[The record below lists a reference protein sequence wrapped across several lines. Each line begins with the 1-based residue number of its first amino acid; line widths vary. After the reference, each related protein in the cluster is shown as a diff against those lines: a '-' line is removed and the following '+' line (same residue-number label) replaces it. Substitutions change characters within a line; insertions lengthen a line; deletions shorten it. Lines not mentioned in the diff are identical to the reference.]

1 MAMCHEV
8 STGTFAAE
16 VPCNKILETIGKLYG
31 EACVSTKNR
40 TRERVPGTYMVEV
53 GNMIT

>member
-1 MAMCHEV
+1 MAMCHDL
-8 STGTFAAE
+8 STGTFTAE
-16 VPCNKILETIGKLYG
+16 VLCNKILETIWKLYG

-40 TRERVPGTYMVEV
+40 IRERVLGTYMVEV